1 MSVHNSLTTR
11 KRKAQTKDRI
21 MTDTSGVEGGCQC
34 GRIRYRITGPIFNR
48 QICHCRMCQKA
59 FGSYFAPLAGV
70 ASADI
75 AWLGER
81 PSIYASSAAAER
93 GFCARCGTPLMFQYI
108 SEPHEISIALGS
120 LDDPAAFAPERQ
132 YGIESR
138 MPWFHE
144 LAGLPG
150 QTTEES
156 MPEGLLREIGKARS
170 ADRAPATLSRE

>member
-1 MSVHNSLTTR
+1 
-11 KRKAQTKDRI
+11 
-21 MTDTSGVEGGCQC
+21 MTDAPAIEGGCQC
-34 GRIRYRITGPIFNR
+34 GRVRYRITGPIFNR
-48 QICHCRMCQKA
+48 QLCHCRMCQKA

-81 PSIYASSAAAER
+81 PAIYRSSAAAER
-93 GFCARCGTPLMFQYI
+93 GFCRHCGTPLTFQYI

-120 LDDPAAFAPERQ
+120 LDDPVAFAPEFQ

-138 MPWFHE
+138 MPWFDR

-150 QTTEES
+150 ETTEES
-156 MPEGLLREIGKARS
+156 TPAELLREIGKAG
-170 ADRAPATLSRE
+170 PARPK

>member
-1 MSVHNSLTTR
+1 MPDPI
-11 KRKAQTKDRI
+11 AI
-21 MTDTSGVEGGCQC
+21 EGGCQC
-34 GRIRYRITGPIFNR
+34 GAVRFSISGPIFNR

-70 ASADI
+70 AVADLSWI
-75 AWLGER
+75 GER
-81 PSIYASSAAAER
+81 PALYRSSAAAER
-93 GFCARCGTPLMFQYI
+93 GFCRRCGTPLTFQYV

-120 LDDPAAFAPERQ
+120 LDDPAAFPPEMQ

-138 MPWFHE
+138 MPWFDR

-156 MPEGLLREIGKARS
+156 TPEALLKVIAKPAPS
-170 ADRAPATLSRE
+170 A